1 MYHKFTCDNFI
12 TIIKKFY
19 KMKKKGL
26 TEISKISF
34 NKIKISKL
42 NDLNKIKGGNN
53 NGTVIDCDD
62 TGDTGMGDVSEN

>member
-1 MYHKFTCDNFI
+1 
-12 TIIKKFY
+12 
-19 KMKKKGL
+19 MKKKGL